1 MSSNLSR
8 RSFLVIS
15 GLSASFLWGCSSIPA
30 IPKRPQLN
38 TEAALGWISLT
49 AEGQWRLYCPR
60 MEMGQNILSS
70 LREIAAL
77 ELGIAPEQIQAQLPS
92 TADIALVKATVGSD
106 SIKELCLPM
115 ARACY
120 ALRMELERRT
130 AARAGSKVSLKELAS
145 PPMKVEVK
153 DVAQD
158 QLQFFQT
165 PALQAYKPKSFAQAE
180 SILRGQALF
189 TGDVRLP
196 GMLFAIVLR
205 SPWADR
211 DLVPTQLLRWN
222 EAAVRAVPGFHAIVT
237 HRLLAGPALVATR
250 MSAIEL
256 MRAAAQAQW
265 SQPETVLPDP
275 IQMVDVDLALA
286 AGSFTKNKGSVQAGE
301 WAVNMRLDVPSASH
315 AFIEPRCA
323 VAQPKENGTMLV
335 WCGTQDL
342 FYVRDVIRRDLDVSI
357 EKVQVQAMR
366 IGGAF
371 GGKTIA
377 TVEREAALIA
387 KALNAPVKVQWSR
400 ADEFQAGYHRQPTS
414 QHIRARLNAQGMI
427 SDWQHS
433 LSTSHVLFTNAVA
446 PAWMQRFTNV
456 IGDDGAARGQAPV
469 YGFARQQLSL
479 QLTRLPLLTGPWRG
493 LGAGP
498 NVLAIEMA
506 MDAAALAAKKDPVA
520 FRLAHLKSTVNGH
533 ESAGD
538 RLRLAHCLERVVI
551 LEKNK
556 PFVAKTVVGKTFS
569 NEKVIHARGVAC
581 GAYKAMSYAAA
592 VAHIELIV
600 NHKQGVQSIRVL
612 KLWCTHDCGR
622 MIDAQGVLAQVEGNL
637 VWTIGMVLKE
647 HLLAPKGTPTTLNFF
662 DYSIPRISDTPEMEI
677 ELLDSN
683 VAPSGAGETAMVA
696 GAGAIAN
703 AVTRALRE
711 LGLPTPQ
718 SMPIMAA

>member
-1 MSSNLSR
+1 MSTNFSR
-8 RSFLVIS
+8 RSFLVAS

-30 IPKRPQLN
+30 IPKRPQPN

-49 AEGQWRLYCPR
+49 SEGQWRLYCPR

-77 ELGIAPEQIQAQLPS
+77 ELGIAPEQIQVQLPS
-92 TADIALVKATVGSD
+92 TTDIALVKATVGSD
-106 SIKELCLPM
+106 SIKELCLPL
-115 ARACY
+115 ALACY
-120 ALRMELERRT
+120 ALRVELERRT
-130 AARAGSKVSLKELAS
+130 AARAGAKVSLKDLAV
-145 PPMKVEVK
+145 PPMKIEVK

-158 QLQFFQT
+158 QLRFFQT
-165 PALQAYKPKSFAQAE
+165 PPSFAYKPKSFAQAE

-189 TGDVRLP
+189 TGDVRIP
-196 GMLFAIVLR
+196 GMLYAIVLR
-205 SPWADR
+205 SPWADH
-211 DLVPTQLLRWN
+211 DLVPTKLLKWN
-222 EAAVRAVPGFHAIVT
+222 EAAVRAVPGFHSIVT

-256 MRAAAQAQW
+256 MRSAAQAQW
-265 SQPETVLPDP
+265 SEPEAVLADP
-275 IQMVDVDLALA
+275 IQTVDVDKALT
-286 AGSFTKNKGSVQAGE
+286 AGSFTKNKGSVQTGE

-323 VAQPKENGTMLV
+323 VAQPKEHGMMMV
-335 WCGTQDL
+335 WCGTQDM
-342 FYVRDVIRRDLDVSI
+342 FYVRDVIRRDLDVAP

-400 ADEFQAGYHRQPTS
+400 ADEFQAGFQRQPTS
-414 QHIRARLNAQGMI
+414 QRIRARLNSDGMI
-427 SDWQHS
+427 TDWQHS

-446 PAWMQRFTNV
+446 PPWMQRITNI

-469 YGFARQQLSL
+469 YGFERQQLSL

-506 MDAAALAAKKDPVA
+506 MDAVALAAKKDPVA
-520 FRLAHLKSTVNGH
+520 FRLAHLKSATGGD
-533 ESAGD
+533 SAGD
-538 RLRLAHCLERVVI
+538 RLRLAQCLERVVV

-556 PFVAKTVVGKTFS
+556 PFVNKQTLAKTAANAKIIV
-569 NEKVIHARGVAC
+569 ARGVAC

-592 VAHIELIV
+592 IAQIELTV
-600 NHKQGVQSIRVL
+600 DSTQRVQSIRVL

-622 MIDAQGVLAQVEGNL
+622 MIDAQGVLAQVQGNL

-647 HLLAPKGTPTTLNFF
+647 QLLAPKGTPTTLNFF

-683 VAPSGAGETAMVA
+683 LAPSGAGETAMVA

-703 AVTRALRE
+703 AVTRAMRE
-711 LGLPTPQ
+711 LGLPAPL
-718 SMPIMAA
+718 SMPIAVAS